1 MFAFLT
7 FLPPFLAFAALVV
20 AFALPSPTPALV
32 KGAYHPSAA
41 TTAKTYGPSK

>member
-1 MFAFLT
+1 MFGLLS
-7 FLPPFLAFAALVV
+7 FLPAFLAFAGLVV
-20 AFALPSPTPALV
+20 AFALPSPTPATV

>member
-1 MFAFLT
+1 MIGFLS
-7 FLPPFLAFAALVV
+7 FLPPFLAFAGLVI
-20 AFALPSPTPALV
+20 AFALPAPTPALV